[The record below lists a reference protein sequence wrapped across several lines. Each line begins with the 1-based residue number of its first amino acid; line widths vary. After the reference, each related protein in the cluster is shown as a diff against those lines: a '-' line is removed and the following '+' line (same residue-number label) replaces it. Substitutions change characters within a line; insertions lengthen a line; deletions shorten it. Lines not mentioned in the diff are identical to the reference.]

1 MSNNYL
7 QLDESALAQSDHR
20 VIELQERVAQKQS
33 QMQNAYSDF
42 QNLIRQLQGIKTQI
56 DDAKDEK
63 QYELLSLQNEQDDFK
78 LVQLFEKQSLKMRK
92 ALHHNRKSV

>member
-42 QNLIRQLQGIKTQI
+42 QNLIGQLKGIKTQI

-92 ALHHNRKSV
+92 ALHHNRN